1 MLNFFIG
8 AIVGFFLDKF
18 FDFIWKKLN
27 NYWFVVRK
35 EKNAKKYSEVVASED
50 FIEFQTKVLMA
61 YYGKENCL
69 YLFERYYP
77 AFILYGDTTLSD
89 PFNELNEPDNLC
101 LTDKNYPF
109 RESHYYKKYK
119 GVISATIKRPLM
131 QGYMLE
137 SFSYNNEG
145 KIKGLSAWV
154 GTYEEN
160 VYTSHILEYEI
171 YRMYI
176 KHRKNLSKADIES
189 VAQKE
194 MPIRNK
200 IHENRPIAN
209 VLRSGC
215 ARASLLGVQM
225 LILFKDKNG
234 SYKVLVIKRSQ
245 DVAAK
250 PGFIQFVPSG
260 GFEVFEN
267 SDTHNK
273 RELLENFS
281 VKNALFREYVEEL
294 FGIEEFE
301 FGQGGE
307 TINKVS
313 NYSQVKEIQNMI
325 DNGTAKFVFLGSA
338 VDLTGLRHEL
348 SFALVIND
356 DRYCENIF
364 KSNSESKK
372 IERYSFEDIEGIEE
386 KHKINPTSA
395 ALWKL
400 FTESELYNEITLPQ
414 KNN

>member
-1 MLNFFIG
+1 MLNFFVG

-18 FDFIWKKLN
+18 FDYAWKKLKN
-27 NYWFVVRK
+27 FWCVVRK
-35 EKNAKKYSEVVASED
+35 EKNENKYAEVVASKD
-50 FIEFQTKVLMA
+50 FIDFQTKVLMT
-61 YYGKENCL
+61 YYGRENCICL
-69 YLFERYYP
+69 YGQQYP
-77 AFILYGDTTLSD
+77 AFILHGDTTLTD
-89 PFNELNEPDNLC
+89 PFNELNEPNNLNLKDRRYNFKKSC
-101 LTDKNYPF
+101 
-109 RESHYYKKYK
+109 YYKKYK
-119 GVISATIKRPLM
+119 RVISKSIKRPLM

-137 SFSYNNEG
+137 NYKFNTEG
-145 KIKGLSAWV
+145 KINGLSAWV

-171 YRMYI
+171 YHMYI
-176 KHRKNLSKADIES
+176 RHRKNLSKIDIE
-189 VAQKE
+189 ALARKE
-194 MPIRNK
+194 LPIRNQ
-200 IHENRPIAN
+200 IHENRSVAN
-209 VLRSGC
+209 VLSSGC

-225 LILFKDKNG
+225 LILFKDKNCA
-234 SYKVLVIKRSQ
+234 YKVLAIKRSQ

-267 SDTHNK
+267 SDAHNK

-307 TINKVS
+307 TINKVI
-313 NYSQVKEIQNMI
+313 NYPQVKEIQNMI
-325 DNGTAKFVFLGSA
+325 DNGIAKFVFLGSA
-338 VDLTGLRHEL
+338 VDLNTLRHEL

-356 DRYCENIF
+356 DKYCENIF

-372 IERYSFEDIEGIEE
+372 IERYSFEDIEEIEE
-386 KHKINPTSA
+386 KYKINPTSA

-400 FTESELYNEITLPQ
+400 FIESELYNEIMTQ
-414 KNN
+414 QNN